1 MVSRATASPTT
12 GASSPPADEATAAT
26 AAGPESPAE
35 PADVDGLFRE
45 LYPRVRDE
53 LRWELRVQRER
64 AGLLSDPL

>member
-1 MVSRATASPTT
+1 MQRRVEVGEVAVTPSEV
-12 GASSPPADEATAAT
+12 AD
-26 AAGPESPAE
+26 AE
-35 PADVDGLFRE
+35 LTDGQVEQVFHE